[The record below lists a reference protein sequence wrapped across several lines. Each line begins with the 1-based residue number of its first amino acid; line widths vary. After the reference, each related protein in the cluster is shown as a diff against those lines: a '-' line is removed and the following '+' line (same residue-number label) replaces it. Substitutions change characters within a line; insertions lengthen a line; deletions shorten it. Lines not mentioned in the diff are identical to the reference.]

1 MLGDRAVVAQIPE
14 SLTEGRGVKQG
25 SCLAGDGRK
34 ENPFVQGR
42 MVTATHEQRNTSG
55 AA

>member
-14 SLTEGRGVKQG
+14 SLTEGRWDLLQEM
-25 SCLAGDGRK
+25 GDGRK